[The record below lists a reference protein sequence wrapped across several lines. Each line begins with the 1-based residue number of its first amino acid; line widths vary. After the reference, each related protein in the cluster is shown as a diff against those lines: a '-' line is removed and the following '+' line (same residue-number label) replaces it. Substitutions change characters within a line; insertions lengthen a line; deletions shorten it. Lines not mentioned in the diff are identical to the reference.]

1 MIKMHAELSS
11 AGSTL
16 TSFGSLVQVEWPEQA
31 ASQQH
36 PGLWDPLA
44 AQARPAGKHSEM
56 PHEAAS
62 APTYDQFY
70 LTLGLSAAG
79 ALAVAVAAAW
89 LYVGS

>member
-1 MIKMHAELSS
+1 MR
-11 AGSTL
+11 
-16 TSFGSLVQVEWPEQA
+16 FGSLMQVEWPEQA

-56 PHEAAS
+56 PQKAAS
-62 APTYDQFY
+62 APPYDHFC
-70 LTLGLSAAG
+70 LMLGLSAAG
-79 ALAVAVAAAW
+79 ALAVAVATAW